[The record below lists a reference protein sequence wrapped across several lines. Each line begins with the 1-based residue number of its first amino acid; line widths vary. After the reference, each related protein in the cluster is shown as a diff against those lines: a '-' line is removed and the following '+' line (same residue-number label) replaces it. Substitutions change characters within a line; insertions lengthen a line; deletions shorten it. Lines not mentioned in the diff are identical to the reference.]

1 MEFEVRSPAENE
13 GITARIRSLS
23 EVKFVGVD
31 IMEKMRET
39 QKNFWAMFWVQLM
52 LESVCVTAYME
63 NIITEV
69 KA

>member
-1 MEFEVRSPAENE
+1 
-13 GITARIRSLS
+13 
-23 EVKFVGVD
+23 
-31 IMEKMRET
+31 MEKMRET
-39 QKNFWAMFWVQLM
+39 QKNFWAMFWDQLM

>member
-13 GITARIRSLS
+13 GIISRIRRLS
-23 EVKFVGVD
+23 KVKFVGVD

-39 QKNFWAMFWVQLM
+39 QKNFWAMFWDQLM